1 MEIKCKYCNS
11 ANIIKRGIN
20 YNKQEYQCKDCKKY
34 FRIGDNRIKRDIK
47 EKELALLLYSH
58 NTSIRSIQSVL
69 NKYFDTNIAYN
80 VIDNWIKT
88 SYNLL
93 NYDIKRSDKKEKPRT
108 IEIIELD
115 ELYTYFYDLK
125 KKKEKM
131 SKYGLLLIDNEIKLF
146 HIK

>member
-1 MEIKCKYCNS
+1 M
-11 ANIIKRGIN
+11 
-20 YNKQEYQCKDCKKY
+20 
-34 FRIGDNRIKRDIK
+34 
-47 EKELALLLYSH
+47 ALLLYSH